1 MQRTAAEARTEH
13 IRVMGE
19 ELGTIYDALWQ
30 EVAWLHG
37 KWADY
42 VALFGTTESR
52 VSLLNST
59 APTFF
64 NLVQDSIWENIL
76 LHIGRMTDP
85 TATAKKQNLTI
96 QRLPELID
104 RPETRRKVEEMIS
117 TALASSGFARDWR
130 NRHIAHADLELRT
143 TDNAR
148 PLELASRQ
156 LVNQALKALSDVMN
170 AVAAEYLDSTSFF
183 DTLDGDALS
192 LLYVIQDGQRAE
204 VQHRERLQSGILD
217 QDDFTSQDI

>member
-117 TALASSGFARDWR
+117 TA
-130 NRHIAHADLELRT
+130 
-143 TDNAR
+143 
-148 PLELASRQ
+148 
-156 LVNQALKALSDVMN
+156 
-170 AVAAEYLDSTSFF
+170 
-183 DTLDGDALS
+183 
-192 LLYVIQDGQRAE
+192 
-204 VQHRERLQSGILD
+204 
-217 QDDFTSQDI
+217 